1 MKLFGKFN
9 EYTINDICLYST
21 PLHIIER
28 LVKQSNNMCSYEDLK
43 ETKIIVKEYRPKKYK
58 REIID
63 EKGVVKGEKEI
74 QQDKTRRHRVVI
86 VQDLGIAK
94 ISLYSVSLDYKEI
107 EKLSL
112 DPIEKVVKKEKL
124 ELSLEKLADDH
135 VHRGIKINNRRKNEK

>member
-28 LVKQSNNMCSYEDLK
+28 LIKQSKNMCGK
-43 ETKIIVKEYRPKKYK
+43 EAEIIVKEHRPKKYK
-58 REIID
+58 QEIRN
-63 EKGVVKGEKEI
+63 EKGVVKGEREI
-74 QQDKTRRHRVVI
+74 QQDKSRRHQVVI
-86 VQDLGIAK
+86 VQDLGVAK

-112 DPIEKVVKKEKL
+112 NPIEKVVKKEKL
-124 ELSLEKLADDH
+124 ELSLEKLADNH
-135 VHRGIKINNRRKNEK
+135 IRRGIKINNRRK

>member
-28 LVKQSNNMCSYEDLK
+28 LIKQSNNMCGK
-43 ETKIIVKEYRPKKYK
+43 EAEIIVKEHRPKKYK
-58 REIID
+58 QEIRN
-63 EKGVVKGEKEI
+63 EKGVVKGEREI
-74 QQDKTRRHRVVI
+74 QQDKSRRHQVVI
-86 VQDLGIAK
+86 VQDLGVAK

-112 DPIEKVVKKEKL
+112 NPIEKVVKKEKL
-124 ELSLEKLADDH
+124 ELSLEKLADNH
-135 VHRGIKINNRRKNEK
+135 IRRGIKINNRRK